1 MKKRILQKPTNPF
14 QLWTWIFIITILLYS
29 CQTPTLENID
39 AEALFA
45 YEVYPILENRCFS
58 CHGEDPKELEG
69 DLNLTSLASLLKG
82 GESGKAAII
91 PMDAENSP
99 LYLAITRID
108 DDTAMPPKENDKLN
122 QEEIESIKSWINQG
136 APWPTDNKRKELL
149 ASGDWIQKGK
159 IKIPS
164 IGGLSDSWAHRAYN
178 TKDIWAF
185 YPIKPVAIPEAHK
198 DKPID
203 YFINNKLRQANVSPA
218 PKAEKENL
226 ITRLSYDLTGLPPTK
241 KDIDDFISN
250 EDPEAF
256 SELIDSYLAS
266 DKYGEQWARHW
277 LDVVR
282 YADSD
287 GFSNDFIRPNAWRYR
302 DYVIRA
308 FNDDKRYDE
317 FILEQIAGDEIDATD
332 PENLIA
338 TGFLRMG
345 PWEHTGMSVEAE
357 TRQLYLDDITNSVG
371 EVFIAQPLRCARC
384 HDHKFDPIPTKDV
397 YGIQAVFATTQ
408 FTERPAPF
416 LSAENLSLI
425 NQEKARVTKA
435 LNRAKTEHK
444 RLNEKKENDIRKWFA
459 ARGKPY
465 IPRKQRGK
473 LTENEKP
480 PRNGKLTFDE
490 LGQLKQWDKFKS
502 LLTKESAAFEPL
514 AFSVYNGPT
523 SVQHSRKLLPLPDT
537 IEDNPQETF
546 ILTGGSVYAKSDTV
560 KPGVLS
566 IVSEVINAD
575 STLINTQPTMDIPE
589 TMNGRRHQFA
599 KWLTHPDNP
608 LVARTMVNRI
618 WQYHFGKGIAGN
630 PNNLGVSGNK
640 PTHPELLDW
649 LAHYFIENGWSVK
662 KIHKLILS
670 SEAWQRSS
678 LHPNRNRLADVD
690 PDNHLLAVFSP
701 RRLDA
706 EEIRD
711 AMLMSSGE
719 LNYEMGGL
727 PIRPEIHQEV
737 ALQPRHTMGS
747 VAPAYQPSPT
757 IQQRNRRTIYN
768 LKLRGLANPLLEIF
782 NQPSP
787 NLSCERRSNSTV
799 TPQVF
804 MLFNDKFIRD
814 RAIAIA
820 KKLSKKENP
829 NSIHDL
835 FVSIYKRNPTE
846 HELNLSEEY
855 LNQMIAYH
863 KETDIP
869 KLDYPKEIERHMFEE
884 MTGEPFKFT
893 ETLDVFEDYEPDL
906 QMADINEHE
915 RALAD
920 LAVILFNSNEFIYV
934 Y

>member
-1 MKKRILQKPTNPF
+1 MKRTLYASNTFF
-14 QLWTWIFIITILLYS
+14 QLWTWLFGITIVLYS
-29 CQTPTLENID
+29 CQTPASQNVD

-69 DLNLTSLASLLKG
+69 DLNLTSRESILSG
-82 GESGKAAII
+82 GESGKAAMI
-91 PMDAENSP
+91 PFDAAKSR

-108 DDTAMPPKENDKLN
+108 EETAMPPKENDKLN
-122 QEEIESIKSWINQG
+122 QEEIDNIKSWINQG
-136 APWPTDNKRKELL
+136 APWPSEHRRKELL
-149 ASGDWIQKGK
+149 ASGQWEQQGK

-164 IGGLSDSWAHRAYN
+164 IGGLSDSWAHRAYD

-185 YPIKPVAIPEAHK
+185 YPIKSVDIPETYE
-198 DKPID
+198 DNPID
-203 YFINNKLRQANVSPA
+203 YFIDKALQQINISPA
-218 PKAEKENL
+218 KKADKETL
-226 ITRLSYDLTGLPPTK
+226 INRLSYDLTGLPPTK
-241 KDIDDFISN
+241 KDIDNFKATD
-250 EDPEAF
+250 DPDAF
-256 SELIDSYLAS
+256 SKLIDSYLAS
-266 DKYGEQWARHW
+266 DQYGEQWARHW

-287 GFSNDFIRPNAWRYR
+287 GFSNDYLRPNAWRYR
-302 DYVIRA
+302 DYVVRS
-308 FNDDKRYDE
+308 FNEDKRYDT
-317 FILEQIAGDEIDATD
+317 FIQEQIAGDEIDPTD
-332 PENLIA
+332 PEKLIA

-345 PWEHTGMSVEAE
+345 PWEHTFMSVKAE

-371 EVFIAQPLRCARC
+371 EVFLAQPLRCARC

-397 YGIQAVFATTQ
+397 YSVQAVFATTQ
-408 FTERPAPF
+408 FTDRPAPF
-416 LSAENLSLI
+416 LPSENLSLI

-435 LNRAKTEHK
+435 LDRAKAGHK
-444 RLNEKKENDIRKWFA
+444 RLNKKKEDDIRKWFA
-459 ARGKPY
+459 SKGEPY
-465 IPRKQRGK
+465 VPRKQRGK
-473 LTENEKP
+473 LPEHKKP
-480 PRNGKLTFDE
+480 PRNGNLTFDE
-490 LGQLKQWDKFKS
+490 LGQLKQWEKFQS

-514 AFSVYNGPT
+514 AYGVYNGPT
-523 SVQHSRKLLPLPDT
+523 VVHNSRKIIALPET
-537 IEDNPQETF
+537 IEGPPQETF

-560 KPGVLS
+560 KPGVLN
-566 IVSEVINAD
+566 IVSEIVKAD
-575 STLINTQPTMDIPE
+575 STLQNNQLTMDIPE
-589 TMNGRRHQFA
+589 AMHGRRHQFT

-618 WQYHFGKGIAGN
+618 WQYHFGKAIAGN
-630 PNNLGVSGNK
+630 PNNLGVSGHK

-649 LAHYFIENGWSVK
+649 LANYFIEQGWSIK
-662 KIHKLILS
+662 KMHQLILS
-670 SEAWQRSS
+670 SKTWQRSS
-678 LHPNRNRLADVD
+678 IHPDRNHLAKVD

-768 LKLRGLANPLLEIF
+768 LKLRGLANPLLDIF

-804 MLFNDKFIRD
+804 MLFNDKFVRD

-820 KKLSKKENP
+820 HKLHKEK
-829 NSIHDL
+829 SSDAIHDL
-835 FVSIYKRNPTE
+835 FASIYKRIPTE
-846 HELNLSEEY
+846 QELNLSEEY
-855 LNQMIAYH
+855 LNQMTAYH

-869 KLDYPKEIERHMFEE
+869 KLDYPKEIERQMFEE
-884 MTGEPFKFT
+884 MTGEPFSFT
-893 ETLDVFEDYEPDL
+893 EILDVFEDYEPDL
-906 QMADINEHE
+906 QMADINEQE

-920 LAVILFNSNEFIYV
+920 LAVVLFNSNEFIYV